1 MVTASLIELE
11 IDIDIVD
18 SGELGLSGVLR
29 LWWVWESG
37 DKNENENVR
46 RFPFFFIETQLTNR
60 TVIKKHSDPKPKP
73 TNTRLAQL
81 V

>member
-29 LWWVWESG
+29 VMVGMREW
-37 DKNENENVR
+37 R
-46 RFPFFFIETQLTNR
+46 
-60 TVIKKHSDPKPKP
+60 
-73 TNTRLAQL
+73 
-81 V
+81 

>member
-29 LWWVWESG
+29 LWWV
-37 DKNENENVR
+37 
-46 RFPFFFIETQLTNR
+46 
-60 TVIKKHSDPKPKP
+60 
-73 TNTRLAQL
+73 
-81 V
+81 